1 MADELNV
8 KGSLTFMKG
17 NESILKVL
25 DDFYLTIAGSGAQ
38 SPTVLVGTSEEDY
51 SFGDVGTPGLLWLR
65 NLDPTNYVQWGPKD
79 TGAMILFGRLLPT
92 ANVAKPVPPTI
103 VYLDSGSITL
113 RWKAHTAA
121 CLVET
126 ILIPA

>member
-1 MADELNV
+1 MPDELNM
-8 KGSLTFMKG
+8 KGSLTFIKG
-17 NESILKVL
+17 NESIVKALK
-25 DDFYLTIAGSGAQ
+25 DFYLTIAGSGAQ

-65 NLDPTNYVQWGPKD
+65 NLDAANYVQWGPKD
-79 TGAMILFGRLLPT
+79 AGVMVLTGRLLPT
-92 ANVAKPVPPTI
+92 ALVAKPAPPTI
-103 VYLDSGSITL
+103 LYLDSGSVTL